1 MGSNLDDPRAH
12 VEQALREIAALPAV
26 SLLAASPLY
35 RSRPM
40 GPQDQPDFINAA
52 ACLETVRP
60 PMRLLAELQ
69 RLEAAH
75 GRQRHGERWG
85 PRPLDLDLLIF
96 GLARINT
103 LNLTVPHPGLAVRNF
118 VLYPLADIAP
128 RDLRVPGYGRLD
140 ALLARVDGDDLEKLG
155 AGE

>member
-1 MGSNLDDPRAH
+1 

-103 LNLTVPHPGLAVRNF
+103 SNLTVPHPGLAVRNF